1 VQSFQN
7 ECYVFCARFRKT
19 RKSKTIGK
27 RKLVSVKDDARR
39 RAARDFLLG
48 IKLDNESTTR
58 YTPQCVAAVET
69 EPVFTPDAATVSVE
83 VSTPRLSR
91 TPSWRNSKEDQP
103 LLSRQGS
110 LKHSLAHRDSLT
122 NQTVLK
128 SPFKLQTSFD
138 QGEMIDYPLSIP
150 VGSLEDSG
158 KVFKSS
164 SLHTKSE
171 DHYNFNLLSAGQ
183 SSYTVLQGCPV
194 AMFSVIHYKK
204 HWDRHGRQGTRL
216 FSLSQSFDEFDLNSD
231 VEVSL
236 GSLLVPVWTV
246 LKERGEFQSRQLEA
260 YRNDLESW
268 MKYIHSFW
276 KDNHNPNGVI
286 IHYHPDH
293 LDNEEVFYGRR
304 ARIIHHMSYMVSVIE
319 YRKAES
325 EKKDLNKRF
334 RDVFPHIRVTLSKI
348 RSIKKEMRQV
358 SMDMQLDDG
367 VLCYAFV
374 YFEKM
379 ILMGKAHKSNR
390 KFLAGASLL
399 VAAKFLDIE
408 RSRIK
413 SLIHEITSIMKI
425 STKELLH
432 SELPLLLGL
441 QFSLFVPEHQYKRHW
456 ERLRKEEK

>member
-1 VQSFQN
+1 MCF
-7 ECYVFCARFRKT
+7 
-19 RKSKTIGK
+19 
-27 RKLVSVKDDARR
+27 
-39 RAARDFLLG
+39 
-48 IKLDNESTTR
+48 
-58 YTPQCVAAVET
+58 
-69 EPVFTPDAATVSVE
+69 
-83 VSTPRLSR
+83 
-91 TPSWRNSKEDQP
+91 PSQ
-103 LLSRQGS
+103 
-110 LKHSLAHRDSLT
+110 
-122 NQTVLK
+122 
-128 SPFKLQTSFD
+128 
-138 QGEMIDYPLSIP
+138 
-150 VGSLEDSG
+150 
-158 KVFKSS
+158 
-164 SLHTKSE
+164 
-171 DHYNFNLLSAGQ
+171 
-183 SSYTVLQGCPV
+183 
-194 AMFSVIHYKK
+194 
-204 HWDRHGRQGTRL
+204 
-216 FSLSQSFDEFDLNSD
+216 
-231 VEVSL
+231 EVSL